1 MKVGPLDDRHA
12 VVTGGGGGIGLAA
25 ARALAAAGARVT
37 LMGRNRARLDEA
49 LGSLPGQR
57 GLAIACDIS
66 GGDAV
71 SQAFGLAR
79 KAAGPVDILVSNA
92 GLARSA
98 PFLKHSLAD
107 LQEMLAVNSIGPWL
121 CAQAA
126 LPDMLEQG
134 WGRIVTIASTAGLKG
149 YGYVSGYVMSK
160 HAAVGLT
167 RALALEVAGKGVT
180 VNAVCPGYTE
190 TDIVRQAV
198 ANIMEKTGR
207 TAAEARKQLAREN
220 PSGRLVQPGEVAAA
234 LLWLCGPDSGA
245 INGQAIA
252 VDGGETAG

>member
-1 MKVGPLDDRHA
+1 MGLLDNRHA
-12 VVTGGGGGIGLAA
+12 VVTGGGSGIGLSS

-37 LMGRNRARLDEA
+37 LMGRNQGNLETAVK
-49 LGSLPGQR
+49 SLPAGR
-57 GLAIACDIS
+57 GHAVVCDIS
-66 GGDAV
+66 GSATV
-71 SQAFGLAR
+71 REAFALAE

-92 GLARSA
+92 GLAHSA
-98 PFLKHSLAD
+98 PFLKQDLAG
-107 LQEMLAVNSIGPWL
+107 LQEMLAVNSVGPWL

-126 LPDMLEQG
+126 LPGMLDRG
-134 WGRIVTIASTAGLKG
+134 WGRIVTVASTAGLKG
-149 YGYVSGYVMSK
+149 YAYVSGYVMSK

-198 ANIMEKTGR
+198 ANIMAKTGR
-207 TAAEARKQLAREN
+207 TAAEARQQLARQN
-220 PSGRLVQPGEVAAA
+220 PSGRLVQPDEVAAT
-234 LLWLCGPDSGA
+234 LLWLCGPDSA
-245 INGQAIA
+245 SVNGQAIA